1 MSGNAAV
8 LKAALAGLLA
18 GILFGLGLAVS
29 QMTNPEKVLNFLDVL
44 GNWDPS
50 LIFTMG
56 GAVVVTFIGYRLV
69 IGRTPVFAAE
79 QQVPTSRVIDTRL
92 VTGAAIFGLG
102 WGMAGFCPGPAVTG
116 LASGK
121 LEPVLFLAAVY
132 VGFVFAGARPAPRP
146 RLIEDA

>member
-1 MSGNAAV
+1 MA
-8 LKAALAGLLA
+8 LKTTLAGLLA
-18 GILFGLGLAVS
+18 GTVFGLGLAVS

-44 GNWDPS
+44 GTWDPS

-69 IGRTPVFAAE
+69 IGGRPLFAAE
-79 QQVPTSRVIDTRL
+79 QQVPTNRVIDTRL

-102 WGMAGFCPGPAVTG
+102 WGMAGYCPGPAVTG
-116 LASGK
+116 LASGR

-132 VGFVFAGARPAPRP
+132 VGFVAAGARPAPRP
-146 RLIEDA
+146 RAIEDA